1 MGRKWTNMRFEFE
14 NRDAGIDE
22 PSANPRT
29 QEEVVRD
36 YIEQKWDEDN
46 IPPVETIDV
55 MFGNYSS
62 KQIEETVTEFF
73 EEFSFLKRAAVI
85 FVTDSANV
93 GYGWVFER
101 QDGEAELVEEF
112 SGYENAR
119 GEDVSGEIQEKHH
132 LRVSPS
138 WYWD

>member
-14 NRDAGIDE
+14 NRDASIDE

-36 YIEQKWDEDN
+36 YIKQKWDEDN

-73 EEFSFLKRAAVI
+73 EEFSFLKRAAV
-85 FVTDSANV
+85 FCKC
-93 GYGWVFER
+93 WVRMGF
-101 QDGEAELVEEF
+101 
-112 SGYENAR
+112 
-119 GEDVSGEIQEKHH
+119 
-132 LRVSPS
+132 
-138 WYWD
+138 